1 VRDACSSG
9 VFHRDDEF
17 DAGDVG
23 GAEYPALAAGDVE
36 GGDVVGELAAVG
48 GVDGVQVVGC
58 VCGVAAKVGEGEG
71 CVEVGWEGE

>member
-9 VFHRDDEF
+9 VGNRDDEF

-23 GAEYPALAAGDVE
+23 GAEYPALAAWDVE

-58 VCGVAAKVGEGEG
+58 VGGEAAEVGEGEG